1 MGILWNDEIRQLAYK
16 VLFWKLEPDTP
27 FSKKN
32 TMLSS
37 TRPSELNAQ
46 MPTEGCPYFGITG

>member
-32 TMLSS
+32 PMLSS

-46 MPTEGCPYFGITG
+46 MPKEGCLTLG